1 MPDAPSPAR
10 RPTLSVLD
18 IAPVM
23 SGTSPSTTLSNTL
36 DLARRTEALGYH
48 RYWLAEHHN
57 TPSIASSSP
66 AVLIGQI
73 AAATSTLR
81 VGAGGVMLPNHQPL
95 VVAEQFGTL
104 AAFHPGRIDLGL
116 GRAAGTDPLTAQA
129 LQRGGG
135 QPRGDTFGAQISE
148 VLGFLGA
155 PGGGRRGPV
164 AAYPQAETP
173 PPVWVLGSSPN
184 GARLA
189 AELGLPFATAHHFS
203 PQNTVNAVT
212 AYRRSFRS
220 TGNLAAP
227 YAVVAAVVI
236 VGEDDAQAL
245 RLASSVEIAH
255 LELFTGNLGPYLSPE
270 EADRAPYSPQ
280 QRQIARESF
289 APQLIGGPETVR
301 RRALELLAASG
312 ADELMALT
320 IVHDHTA
327 RVRSYELLAQA
338 LAGGPAAVSSQPAA
352 ALGAG

>member
-1 MPDAPSPAR
+1 
-10 RPTLSVLD
+10 
-18 IAPVM
+18 M
-23 SGTSPSTTLSNTL
+23 SGASPSTTLNNTL

-104 AAFHPGRIDLGL
+104 ASFHPGRIDLGL

-129 LQRGGG
+129 LRRGGG
-135 QPRGDTFGAQISE
+135 QPHGDDFREQIDE

-155 PGGGRRGPV
+155 GRRGPV
-164 AAYPQAETP
+164 AAYPQAEAP
-173 PPVWVLGSSPN
+173 PPVWVLGSSP
-184 GARLA
+184 GGGRLA
-189 AELGLPFATAHHFS
+189 GELGLPFATAHHFS

-212 AYRRSFRS
+212 AYRRSFRP
-220 TGNLAAP
+220 TGHAAAP
-227 YAVVAAVVI
+227 YAIVAALVI
-236 VGEDDAQAL
+236 VGEDDARAR

-270 EADRAPYSPQ
+270 EADRTPYSPQ
-280 QRQIARESF
+280 ERQLARDSF

-301 RRALELLAASG
+301 RAARKLLAESG
-312 ADELMALT
+312 ADELMAMT
-320 IVHDHTA
+320 IIHDHAA
-327 RVRSYELLAQA
+327 RVRSYELLAEA
-338 LAGGPAAVSSQPAA
+338 FADVPAAVPTQPAA
-352 ALGAG
+352 LGLS